1 MNKIDNRILSELQNA
16 YSANVVTFAAA
27 ANSGARK
34 PIAFP
39 ARKFPAI
46 CIHANDGH
54 AEPAGFTPLPE
65 ERVHNFSMLGVSV
78 RSTYSISRTSPASC
92 KSSLKVHNHA
102 RGGYKYLS
110 GTSMATP
117 LAAALAANILAYV
130 QDRVRIHDTHPYDI
144 IEEIF
149 MAMSTPDGGYRVLT
163 PWRRFIDWN
172 EGKTTHKFFRSEIE
186 RVLKDYLI
194 RQDAA

>member
-1 MNKIDNRILSELQNA
+1 
-16 YSANVVTFAAA
+16 
-27 ANSGARK
+27 
-34 PIAFP
+34 
-39 ARKFPAI
+39 
-46 CIHANDGH
+46 
-54 AEPAGFTPLPE
+54 
-65 ERVHNFSMLGVSV
+65 
-78 RSTYSISRTSPASC
+78 
-92 KSSLKVHNHA
+92 
-102 RGGYKYLS
+102 
-110 GTSMATP
+110 MATP